1 MASSGTLATA
11 PQPLTTPFVPSESC
25 VDKFRTTNYITSFSW
40 DDFSTTTLRVLV
52 SEEADSCLPSGWN
65 GSPASEFQASPAV
78 CPSAWTAYNL
88 GATVFVERSPVT
100 RSVTASTAF
109 CCSSGFT
116 LSYLSGIPIA
126 DTAANACFQPITTDT
141 TSTSPASTTS
151 TATDS
156 DERTTTIRTT
166 STENP
171 FPDGLRVHEAWHI
184 TWKASD
190 VSILSPSPPDLGS
203 CTSVALA
210 TWVPG
215 EPVDSDSLSCR
226 STNSGVSHGSDSDTA
241 LFRFLVIGIPVI
253 GVVVVGVGA
262 VVCWRR
268 RKKRKREHDM
278 RGGGIAG
285 RVLERPR

>member
-1 MASSGTLATA
+1 MASPGTPTTA
-11 PQPLTTPFVPSESC
+11 RQPLTTPFVPSESC
-25 VDKFRTTNYITSFSW
+25 VDKFQTTSYITSFPW

-65 GSPASEFQASPAV
+65 DSPASEFQASPAV

-141 TSTSPASTTS
+141 TSTSPASTAS
-151 TATDS
+151 TTTNS
-156 DERTTTIRTT
+156 DERATIRTT
-166 STENP
+166 NTANP

-184 TWKASD
+184 TWEASD
-190 VSILSPSPPDLGS
+190 VSTLSPSPPDLGS
-203 CTSVALA
+203 CTTVALPS
-210 TWVPG
+210 WVPG
-215 EPVDSDSLSCR
+215 EPVDSDSLACR
-226 STNSGVSHGSDSDTA
+226 STNNGASHSSDSDTA

-253 GVVVVGVGA
+253 GATVVCIGA

-268 RKKRKREHDM
+268 RRKRKREQDV

-285 RVLERPR
+285 VAPEGPR